1 MRLKD
6 LRPLIIQL
14 FLTVVA
20 YYSYLEC
27 SSFGEQKILY
37 SATIKNNSQE
47 IYNIPNPISGF
58 NGGAI
63 GMGLICGASLLGISI
78 IEIKK

>member
-1 MRLKD
+1 MTIKVLK
-6 LRPLIIQL
+6 PLIIQL
-14 FLTVVA
+14 LLAVVA

-27 SSFGEQKILY
+27 SSFGEQTILH
-37 SATIKNNSQE
+37 SATIRNNSQE
-47 IYNIPNPISGF
+47 IYNIPNPTSGL

-63 GMGLICGASLLGISI
+63 GMGLICSASLLGISI